1 MALKDLIADSAA
13 LTEKAI
19 EDIIAPYIS
28 YDPKMK
34 QISFTAK
41 AKNLP
46 SKHKIVL
53 YLVALHGWPFV
64 TDESLPTTA
73 KPADLEEAL
82 GIRGGTLRPILKS
95 LKEAHYL
102 IAKGSRYGVQAASL
116 NEIKAMLAGETSSSR
131 AVPSKSGRRKDTST
145 KNETDSAG
153 KDGSKGKRKTHAKG
167 VDLGAMF
174 RGWIA
179 DGYFK
184 QKRSMKDVK
193 QKFRQKGVMVEN
205 TTLPTYFLAA
215 LRDDLLEREQ
225 AEVDGRKVWV
235 YWQAK

>member
-13 LTEKAI
+13 LTEQAI
-19 EDIIAPYIS
+19 EDIIGPYIS

-46 SKHKIVL
+46 NRHKIVL
-53 YLVALHGWPFV
+53 YLVALHGWPYV
-64 TDESLPTTA
+64 TEDELPTTA
-73 KPADLEEAL
+73 KPADLETSL
-82 GIRGGTLRPILKS
+82 GIRGGTLRPILKG
-95 LKEAHYL
+95 LKDAHYL

-116 NEIKAMLAGETSSSR
+116 NEIKAMLSGETAPGR
-131 AVPSKSGRRKDTST
+131 VAVSKSRRRGAVT
-145 KNETDSAG
+145 KSESDSAG
-153 KDGSKGKRKTHAKG
+153 KNASKGKRKTKG
-167 VDLGAMF
+167 SDIGVMF
-174 RGWIA
+174 KGWIA

-205 TTLPTYFLAA
+205 TSLPTYFLAA

-225 AEVDGRKVWV
+225 ADVDGRKVWV
-235 YWQAK
+235 YWQPK

>member
-19 EDIIAPYIS
+19 EDIIGPYIS

-34 QISFTAK
+34 QVSFTAK

-46 SKHKIVL
+46 NKHKIVL
-53 YLVALHGWPFV
+53 YLVALHGWPYV

-82 GIRGGTLRPILKS
+82 GIRGGTLRPILKG

-102 IAKGSRYGVQAASL
+102 IAKGRRYGVQAASL
-116 NEIKAMLAGETSSSR
+116 TEIKALLAGETASNR
-131 AVPSKSGRRKDTST
+131 IAPSKSGRRKTSAT
-145 KNETDSAG
+145 RGETD
-153 KDGSKGKRKTHAKG
+153 GKRKTHSKG

-174 RGWIA
+174 KGWIT

-184 QKRSMKDVK
+184 QKRSMKDVR

>member
-19 EDIIAPYIS
+19 EDIIGPYIS
-28 YDPKMK
+28 YDPRTK

-46 SKHKIVL
+46 HKHKIIL

-64 TDESLPTTA
+64 TDESLPTTV
-73 KPADLEEAL
+73 KPADLEMVL

-95 LKEAHYL
+95 LKDAHYL
-102 IAKGSRYGVQAASL
+102 IAKERRYGIQAASL
-116 NEIKAMLAGETSSSR
+116 DDIKAMLGGETASTR
-131 AVPSKSGRRKDTST
+131 VVPSKSGRRKVTAK
-145 KNETDSAG
+145 KNETNSAS
-153 KDGSKGKRKTHAKG
+153 KDGGKRKSHTKG

-174 RGWIA
+174 RGWIT

-184 QKRSMKDVK
+184 QRRSMKDVK

-235 YWQAK
+235 YWQTK